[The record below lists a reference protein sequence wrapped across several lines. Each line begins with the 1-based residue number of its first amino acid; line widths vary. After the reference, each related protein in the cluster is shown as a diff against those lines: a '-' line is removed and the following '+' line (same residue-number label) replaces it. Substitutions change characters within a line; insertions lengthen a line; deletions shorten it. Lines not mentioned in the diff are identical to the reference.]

1 MSFASKF
8 DPTNKD
14 HVLWLQKV
22 DDAMVEIMT
31 NNKKMDMVQVVND
44 NPFKAKIKNPLEWA
58 DAHFQLALKYSQA
71 VLRGTAFIPES
82 FVK

>member
-44 NPFKAKIKNPLEWA
+44 NPFTGRPTWNGV
-58 DAHFQLALKYSQA
+58 YS
-71 VLRGTAFIPES
+71 
-82 FVK
+82 

>member
-8 DPTNKD
+8 DPKNKD

-44 NPFKAKIKNPLEWA
+44 NPFKAKIKNPLDWA
-58 DAHFQLALKYSQA
+58 DAHFQLCLLYTSPSPRDATLSRMPSSA
-71 VLRGTAFIPES
+71 
-82 FVK
+82 